1 MLAGPTAHPNS
12 LAVGK
17 SLMIELAGRKVTFEI
32 TFNVTDPE
40 AMRAAALSCYLA
52 DGGSEEQFVENERS
66 EDKIEDTPV
75 GAWLLALFD
84 HPREYG
90 PGFDEFSHRVDS
102 SKFYQPPP
110 LPEGF
115 DPATSVSGYQIARLM
130 TVALE
135 SDYWNDSKPVLSR
148 RFKSLVTNPVWYADP
163 ALCETKEPWYFQI
176 TNREYAGYDAAKKEP
191 LHKDV
196 VYKIGRA
203 DIIAALADLA
213 ANRPRRIVEI
223 MNDNEDVD
231 LADIFFQTVVFKDYC
246 YYH

>member
-1 MLAGPTAHPNS
+1 MTKLS
-12 LAVGK
+12 
-17 SLMIELAGRKVTFEI
+17 SRKVTFEI
-32 TFNVTDPE
+32 TLSVSDPK

-52 DGGSEEQFVENERS
+52 GGGSEEQFVENERS

-75 GAWLLALFD
+75 GVWLLALFD

-90 PGFDEFSHRVDS
+90 PGFDELSHRVDS
-102 SKFYQPPP
+102 SDFYQPPP

-115 DPATSVSGYQIARLM
+115 DPATSVSGCQIAKLM

-135 SDYWNDSKPVLSR
+135 SHYWNDLKLVLPK
-148 RFKSLVTNPVWYADP
+148 RFKSLVTDPVWYADP
-163 ALCETKEPWYFQI
+163 ALYDAQEPWYFQI
-176 TNREYAGYDAAKKEP
+176 SNREYAGYDSAKNEP
-191 LHKDV
+191 LYKDV

-223 MNDNEDVD
+223 MNDSSDID